1 MGSLSSKILLRFEM
15 YDNQNAERQSG
26 DTQNTEREHADI
38 QLLSERLERQ

>member
-1 MGSLSSKILLRFEM
+1 M